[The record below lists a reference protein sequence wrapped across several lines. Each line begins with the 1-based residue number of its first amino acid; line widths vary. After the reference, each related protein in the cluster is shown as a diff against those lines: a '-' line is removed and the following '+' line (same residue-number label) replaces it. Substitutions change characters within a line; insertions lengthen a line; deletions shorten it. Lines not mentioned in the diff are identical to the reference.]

1 MQDLQVET
9 IKKGDVLFFLDSK
22 IDLLETVLKNDET
35 EEVEWKSK
43 DNKTL
48 EEWYNG
54 RVDARKFDLKSLKE
68 LRTLINKL

>member
-22 IDLLETVLKNDET
+22 IDLLETVLKNDEA